1 MNEIIDTN
9 ATVSSNS
16 PMNQKL
22 PNAGGV
28 LAMGIISIVLAGLIG
43 LILGIIALSTSKK
56 SLELYRSN
64 PGNYDPSSYSQL
76 KGGRVCAIIGLSIS
90 SFALFIILLVIVAN
104 A

>member
-9 ATVSSNS
+9 TTISSSS

-22 PNAGGV
+22 PHVGGV
-28 LAMGIISIVLAGLIG
+28 LAMGIISIVFAGLIG

-56 SLELYRSN
+56 SLEMYRAN
-64 PGNYDPSSYSQL
+64 PEIYEPSSYNQL

-90 SFALFIILLVIVAN
+90 SFALFIVMIVLIAN